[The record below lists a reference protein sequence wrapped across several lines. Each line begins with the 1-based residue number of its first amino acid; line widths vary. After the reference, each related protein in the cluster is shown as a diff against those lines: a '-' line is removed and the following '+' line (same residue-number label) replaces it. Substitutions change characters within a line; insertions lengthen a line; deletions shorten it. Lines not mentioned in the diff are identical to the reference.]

1 MSLHSF
7 DPDIAKRVGVNAAV
21 LYQNVLFWTEKNM
34 ANGRHIHEGLAW
46 TYNSVRAWGEL
57 FPYLSSKQVRTALEK
72 LVSEGLLVEGNFNKM
87 QIDRTKW
94 YAAPD
99 LPIKANDIC
108 PKGKMAFAQKGEPI
122 PDSKPDINTDG
133 KLSPHTPTEV
143 EIAFSEYNEASILTG
158 WPKAQALTKQRKA
171 KIVARLKDAG
181 GIEGWRTALEKA
193 KASDFLSGRKTDFMV
208 SLDFILQ
215 ASSFTKLMEGNY
227 DNRTGNNSGLRPSD
241 DPTLR
246 AIFDAATDVA
256 ARGVDRN

>member
-1 MSLHSF
+1 MS
-7 DPDIAKRVGVNAAV
+7 DIKVKRRSGYSTIPNAMISDKSLSIEARGLLALLMSMSENWVFRTENLIEQCGVGRQKYQRMVREIKAA
-21 LYQNVLFWTEKNM
+21 
-34 ANGRHIHEGLAW
+34 G
-46 TYNSVRAWGEL
+46 
-57 FPYLSSKQVRTALEK
+57 YLSIADVRDDGGRISYEWEIMDAPRVDFPTTAEPTTGNQPPIRENKEVKSKEVKSKEVTPLPPK
-72 LVSEGLLVEGNFNKM
+72 
-87 QIDRTKW
+87 ID
-94 YAAPD
+94 
-99 LPIKANDIC
+99 I
-108 PKGKMAFAQKGEPI
+108 
-122 PDSKPDINTDG
+122 
-133 KLSPHTPTEV
+133 V
-143 EIAFSEYNEASILTG
+143 EIKEALNAYNIFAEAEG

-256 ARGVDRN
+256 ARGMDRN